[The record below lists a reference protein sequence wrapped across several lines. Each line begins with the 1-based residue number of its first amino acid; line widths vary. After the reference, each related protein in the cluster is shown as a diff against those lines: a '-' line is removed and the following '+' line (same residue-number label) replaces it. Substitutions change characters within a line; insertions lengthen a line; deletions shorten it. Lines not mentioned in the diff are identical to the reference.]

1 MSYLSPCHLIR
12 PYFFSAWKFLFVRC
26 LVLCLSLFYFRCIV
40 IYCFCPCCFAF
51 YFTVKN
57 ALFSTLN
64 SQTFFFL
71 RENPSLFFIRFL
83 NKAQFLNVAALLF
96 LYPVFFFFFV
106 KTSLR
111 SLWISPYIRAFASY
125 AALFF
130 VCVKFSLNKQRQ
142 NAIFLMFLRCI
153 VIFCVLQFYFIPVK
167 ITLFSA

>member
-1 MSYLSPCHLIR
+1 M
-12 PYFFSAWKFLFVRC
+12 
-26 LVLCLSLFYFRCIV
+26 VLCFLLFYFRSIV
-40 IYCFCPCCFAF
+40 TYCFYPCCFAF

-57 ALFSTLN
+57 ALFFTLN

-71 RENPSLFFIRFL
+71 RENSSLFLIKLL
-83 NKAQFLNVAALLF
+83 NTTSFSDVAALLF
-96 LYPVFFFFFV
+96 LCPLFFFFFV

-111 SLWISPYIRAFASY
+111 SLWISPYIRAFAPY

-167 ITLFSA
+167 ITLFST